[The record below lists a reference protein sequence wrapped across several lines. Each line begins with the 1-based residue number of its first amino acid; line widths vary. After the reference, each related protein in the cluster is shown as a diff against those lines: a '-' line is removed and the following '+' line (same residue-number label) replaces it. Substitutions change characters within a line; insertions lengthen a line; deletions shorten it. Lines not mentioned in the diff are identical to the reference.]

1 MTGAGAVAP
10 AVLRRVAVVGLGCIG
25 GSLAGALRAAAPELE
40 LVGVESD
47 PATAAEALARG
58 LVTAV
63 RPLPA
68 AGAWAELVVLC
79 LPIAAMPA
87 ALARLG
93 ALQPPPL
100 VTDTASTKAAV
111 CGWGA
116 ERLGPTGFLGGH
128 PMAGREA
135 SGLGAARA
143 DLFAGA
149 PWVLTP
155 ADASARQRFA
165 PWWTLLERIGARP
178 VELDPA
184 SHDEAVAWVSHLPL
198 AVSAALAATVAGALT
213 AAPAAAALAA
223 SGYRD
228 ATRLAAGRPELSA
241 DIGWTN
247 GPRLARALRAVRD
260 SLDELLARLPDR
272 DADAATGEAATLA
285 RSRLVEWFAAAQAGR
300 AAVLGPPPPPVPERA
315 DAL

>member
-1 MTGAGAVAP
+1 MTGAATVAP
-10 AVLRRVAVVGLGCIG
+10 PALRRVAIAGLGCIG
-25 GSLAGALRAAAPELE
+25 GSLAGALRAHAPELE
-40 LVGVESD
+40 LVGVEAD
-47 PATAAEALARG
+47 PATAAEALVLG
-58 LVTAV
+58 LVGAV
-63 RPLPA
+63 QPLAA

-87 ALARLG
+87 ALATLG

-100 VTDTASTKAAV
+100 VTDTASTKAVV
-111 CGWGA
+111 CRWGA
-116 ERLGPTGFLGGH
+116 ERLGPAGFLGGH

-135 SGLGAARA
+135 SGLGAARV

-165 PWWTLLERIGARP
+165 PWRALLERIGARP
-178 VELDPA
+178 LELDPA
-184 SHDEAVAWVSHLPL
+184 DHDEAVAWVSHLPL
-198 AVSAALAATVAGALT
+198 AVSAALAATVAAALET
-213 AAPAAAALAA
+213 SPPAAALAA

-247 GPRLARALRAVRD
+247 GPRLARALRAARGT
-260 SLDELLARLPDR
+260 LDELLARLPD
-272 DADAATGEAATLA
+272 ADDTAAAGPGGDRA

-300 AAVLGPPPPPVPERA
+300 AAVIDAPPPPPSERA
-315 DAL
+315 RAL